1 MYVVNAMI
9 KISDQA
15 NQILNIVKARHNLKD
30 KSEAI
35 EYVAL
40 SFGEDLLEPALR
52 PEYIEKLKVIKKGKG
67 IGFSSIT
74 ELRKHIEK
82 A

>member
-1 MYVVNAMI
+1 MVNAMI
-9 KISDQA
+9 RISDQA

-40 SFGEDLLEPALR
+40 SYGEDLLEPALR
-52 PEYIEKLKVIKKGKG
+52 PEFVEKMKKRQREPTVNVED
-67 IGFSSIT
+67 F
-74 ELRKHIEK
+74 RKHFGLK
-82 A
+82 

>member
-1 MYVVNAMI
+1 MVNAMI

-15 NQILNIVKARHNLKD
+15 NQILNIVKARYNLND

-40 SFGEDLLEPALR
+40 SFGEDILEP
-52 PEYIEKLKVIKKGKG
+52 KLKPEFIKKMKKRQLEPT
-67 IGFSSIT
+67 IKIKDF
-74 ELRKHIEK
+74 RKHFGIR
-82 A
+82 